1 VRESLLDHY
10 HGDCVVV
17 YQAFQL
23 SGIHVLQGVKGH
35 LIGHAG
41 EVVTLLLGDELH
53 ISEDAHHTLDI
64 IVFQL
69 LEEVFNGVKL
79 QDLVLNILL
88 LRSGFN

>member
-1 VRESLLDHY
+1 
-10 HGDCVVV
+10 
-17 YQAFQL
+17 
-23 SGIHVLQGVKGH
+23 
-35 LIGHAG
+35 
-41 EVVTLLLGDELH
+41 LGDELH